1 MLSLN
6 PLIIVCL
13 FFFGTG
19 ALALNLT
26 GETALLDAAPTTT
39 NRRHATAVTFGEL
52 GVFDFRGNGHA
63 RVALSLGAFS
73 SEKKDTPADKRL
85 RSALSTGNTGNTSNS
100 ALASRQAAQ
109 GQSPVR
115 STESVELDHVYLI
128 FAKARAVNNFVA
140 RLHTA
145 QKKENGQRAVGQ
157 RGADDETAALMLCS
171 DVGSWLESEFVAPI
185 SALRRP
191 AKKTKE
197 ASDAKEAKEAA
208 VEEEDKP
215 KISFIAAATG
225 HPTLVADG
233 LPRVTKVTGMQRR
246 GAAPTPESTGNSE
259 SESESATAARPRPSA
274 DAPPLLLGA
283 DSTANDVFLVEYE
296 WEWLVQHGGE
306 YAVMIANCAATT
318 MQFKY
323 NLIMANRGLDG
334 QWTNLPAGWI
344 PVQRVLPAV
353 SHTLWALSLAL
364 WAVAAVHA
372 HVRRRV
378 RPVLAAV
385 VGFVPVLRL
394 LSSLADQSRMR
405 VWGAGAYEVTMVAVS
420 TSLVDALADGTQLL
434 ALLALSKG
442 WGVVRAR
449 LAGTEKRLVPGLVVF
464 VGVATLYDGATRG
477 GGVLAVGVLQMA
489 AAWYACASMAHTRRA
504 HAVQTLRLVSRNET
518 ALARWWAAQ
527 AQAQQGSG
535 STAGN
540 QAQQRSGSAVSNRAQ
555 QLGWAPAVALQR
567 LAACSW
573 ACVAAESASA
583 ERSRLALVW
592 SAVRKERLL
601 RRVHRVALPLQCVDV
616 GVLLASSFAV
626 PPHRAFVGLLLVQAA
641 HWAAFMAVFLVLAL
655 DGLELPDVL
664 LPPLPAIAA
673 RRSIPLP
680 PTQTHA
686 AAAAASHRPMPPL
699 GRLRLL
705 RSATPFAATG

>member
-1 MLSLN
+1 
-6 PLIIVCL
+6 
-13 FFFGTG
+13 
-19 ALALNLT
+19 
-26 GETALLDAAPTTT
+26 
-39 NRRHATAVTFGEL
+39 
-52 GVFDFRGNGHA
+52 
-63 RVALSLGAFS
+63 
-73 SEKKDTPADKRL
+73 
-85 RSALSTGNTGNTSNS
+85 
-100 ALASRQAAQ
+100 
-109 GQSPVR
+109 
-115 STESVELDHVYLI
+115 
-128 FAKARAVNNFVA
+128 
-140 RLHTA
+140 
-145 QKKENGQRAVGQ
+145 
-157 RGADDETAALMLCS
+157 MLCS

-197 ASDAKEAKEAA
+197 ASDANEAKEAAA
-208 VEEEDKP
+208 VEEEDRP

-246 GAAPTPESTGNSE
+246 GAAPTPESTSN
-259 SESESATAARPRPSA
+259 SESATTARPRPSA

-306 YAVMIANCAATT
+306 YAVVIANCAATT

-405 VWGAGAYEVTMVAVS
+405 VWGAGTYEVTMVAVS

-518 ALARWWAAQ
+518 ALARWWATQ

-535 STAGN
+535 S
-540 QAQQRSGSAVSNRAQ
+540 GSAASNQAQ

-680 PTQTHA
+680 PTQTR

>member
-1 MLSLN
+1 MRSLN
-6 PLIIVCL
+6 PLIIACL

-85 RSALSTGNTGNTSNS
+85 RSALSTGSTENTSNS

-115 STESVELDHVYLI
+115 TTESVELDHVYLI

-145 QKKENGQRAVGQ
+145 HKRENGQRVVGQ

-197 ASDAKEAKEAA
+197 ASDANEAKEAAA
-208 VEEEDKP
+208 VEEEDRP

-246 GAAPTPESTGNSE
+246 GATPTPESTSN
-259 SESESATAARPRPSA
+259 SESATTARPRPSA

-306 YAVMIANCAATT
+306 YAVVIANCAATT

-518 ALARWWAAQ
+518 ALARWWATQ

-535 STAGN
+535 S
-540 QAQQRSGSAVSNRAQ
+540 GSAASNQAQ

-680 PTQTHA
+680 PTQTRA
-686 AAAAASHRPMPPL
+686 AAAVSHRPMPPL
-699 GRLRLL
+699 GHLRLL